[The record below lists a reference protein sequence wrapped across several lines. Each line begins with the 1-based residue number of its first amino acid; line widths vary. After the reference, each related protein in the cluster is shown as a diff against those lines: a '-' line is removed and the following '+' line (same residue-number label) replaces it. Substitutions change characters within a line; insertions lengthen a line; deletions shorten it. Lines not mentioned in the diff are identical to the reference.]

1 MCQQKVSER
10 EINLKMTSPYHQVFS
25 KMDSGRKDHMKG
37 AGVVDSRQ
45 QWVSLLGRPEAGQ
58 TGSLANSATPFFVLI
73 FLSGTS

>member
-37 AGVVDSRQ
+37 AGWSRRR
-45 QWVSLLGRPEAGQ
+45 QWVSLLWRPEAGQ
-58 TGSLANSATPFFVLI
+58 TGSQPGS
-73 FLSGTS
+73 